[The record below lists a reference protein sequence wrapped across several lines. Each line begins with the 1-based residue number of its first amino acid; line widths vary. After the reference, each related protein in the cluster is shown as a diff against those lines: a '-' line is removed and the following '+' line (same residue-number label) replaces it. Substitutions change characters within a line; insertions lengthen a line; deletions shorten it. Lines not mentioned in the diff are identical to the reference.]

1 MQGRSGPFW
10 DGVEGRAPIPPRRG
24 PGIPAGVAARRRR
37 GGRRHRHRDRPG
49 DPAGPG
55 TGRGLTSAD
64 PTKEKVSMAKIV
76 LDMPITFVTAA
87 DAPGVTHVRDRV
99 CPKA

>member
-1 MQGRSGPFW
+1 
-10 DGVEGRAPIPPRRG
+10 
-24 PGIPAGVAARRRR
+24 
-37 GGRRHRHRDRPG
+37 
-49 DPAGPG
+49 
-55 TGRGLTSAD
+55 
-64 PTKEKVSMAKIV
+64 MAKIV